1 MPKNESILCTG
12 DARPQMH
19 EPRFRCD
26 YCDYNTSKKCNLA
39 KHLKTNRHTSDAKVA
54 KVAPRIGESIY
65 GAKTYECPKCDKQ
78 YKSRNGLWMH
88 SKTCCGG
95 NYDSMNQMNNIAHLT
110 TMVIEVVKNN
120 AELQKQ
126 NAELQSKMFDICKN
140 TTNQQQQINTTTTG
154 NNNNHHNAH
163 NKTFNI
169 NFFLNE
175 QCKDAMNMSE
185 FVKNI
190 NVSLADLENVGK
202 VGYVEGI
209 SSIIIDNL
217 KNTELCKRPIHCSD
231 LKRETLYVKDENKWE
246 RSTIDNSRL
255 KNAVRVVEQKNIG
268 LMSSWADNHPD
279 CVNSGTR
286 ANTAYM
292 KLSDVVLDGEESNIQ
307 KVIKR
312 VVKEV
317 KLDKADVSDDEKMAT
332 SYDDNAT
339 TTATT
344 ATATSETTNP
354 KHIPSSSY
362 ESLLRTHSKFF

>member
-1 MPKNESILCTG
+1 MPKNVSILCTG
-12 DARPQMH
+12 DAGPKKSGNV
-19 EPRFRCD
+19 FRCEN
-26 YCDYNTSKKCNLA
+26 CDYITSKKCNLA
-39 KHLKTNRHTSDAKVA
+39 KHLKTIKHTSDAKVA
-54 KVAPRIGESIY
+54 KVATYSNDCIY
-65 GAKTYECPKCDKQ
+65 GAKIYECPKCTKQ
-78 YKSRNGLWMH
+78 YKSRNGLWVH
-88 SKTCCGG
+88 TKTCCVG
-95 NYDSMNQMNNIAHLT
+95 NYDSVNNNNNIAYLT
-110 TMVIEVVKNN
+110 SMVIEVVKNN

-126 NAELQSKMFDICKN
+126 NAELQNKVFDICKHS
-140 TTNQQQQINTTTTG
+140 TQINTTTTG

-185 FVKNI
+185 FVRNI

-246 RSTIDNSRL
+246 RSTIDNTRL

-268 LMSSWADNHPD
+268 LMSSWADNHPE
-279 CVNSGTR
+279 CINSGTR

-312 VVKEV
+312 VAKEV
-317 KLDKADVSDDEKMAT
+317 KLEKAEVSDDEKPPPMCESMSH
-332 SYDDNAT
+332 SYD
-339 TTATT
+339 
-344 ATATSETTNP
+344 ELLR
-354 KHIPSSSY
+354 SSY
-362 ESLLRTHSKFF
+362 KPF

>member
-1 MPKNESILCTG
+1 
-12 DARPQMH
+12 
-19 EPRFRCD
+19 
-26 YCDYNTSKKCNLA
+26 
-39 KHLKTNRHTSDAKVA
+39 
-54 KVAPRIGESIY
+54 
-65 GAKTYECPKCDKQ
+65 
-78 YKSRNGLWMH
+78 
-88 SKTCCGG
+88 
-95 NYDSMNQMNNIAHLT
+95 
-110 TMVIEVVKNN
+110 MVIEVVKNN

-126 NAELQSKMFDICKN
+126 NAELQNKVFDICKHS
-140 TTNQQQQINTTTTG
+140 TQINTTTTG

-185 FVKNI
+185 FVRNI

-246 RSTIDNSRL
+246 RSTIDNTRL

-268 LMSSWADNHPD
+268 LMSSWADNHPE
-279 CVNSGTR
+279 CINSGTR

-312 VVKEV
+312 VAKEV
-317 KLDKADVSDDEKMAT
+317 KLEKAEVSDDEKPPPMCESMSH
-332 SYDDNAT
+332 SYD
-339 TTATT
+339 
-344 ATATSETTNP
+344 ELLR
-354 KHIPSSSY
+354 SSY
-362 ESLLRTHSKFF
+362 KPF